1 MYFRCQ
7 VAPAELEALLIT
19 HPAIADV
26 AVIGIPDEAAG
37 EIPKAFVVTKS
48 NAQVTE
54 EEVKVFVK
62 GTYSGLF
69 PKVSW
74 TACTKKVIKQTDLLL
89 VHPGQ
94 KCEICL
100 WKR

>member
-1 MYFRCQ
+1 MYFLYQ

-37 EIPKAFVVTKS
+37 EVPKAFVVAKP

-62 GTYSGLF
+62 GTFLAQM
-69 PKVSW
+69 V
-74 TACTKKVIKQTDLLL
+74 C
-89 VHPGQ
+89 
-94 KCEICL
+94 
-100 WKR
+100 